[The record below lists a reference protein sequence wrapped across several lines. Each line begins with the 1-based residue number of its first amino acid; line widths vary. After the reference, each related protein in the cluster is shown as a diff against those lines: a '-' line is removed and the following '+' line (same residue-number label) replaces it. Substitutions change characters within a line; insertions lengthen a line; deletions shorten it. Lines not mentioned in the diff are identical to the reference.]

1 MNDPNFLRNFAG
13 KFPVDTNWGAF
24 NEPSSAGFGYKNW
37 HLNKYKRDM
46 RIGIIGGGAA
56 GFFSAIAAKEN
67 YPEAKVVI
75 IEKSK
80 QLLSKV
86 KISGGGRCNLT
97 NACDPK
103 DLYTAYPRGGRSLK
117 KAFHLFNNEDCVE
130 WFESRGVPLVTQDDN
145 CIFPVSQDSQSIIDC
160 FLKECKRL
168 GIEIQKGLGVK
179 LITPVDEQFELVFDT
194 DNVLSGTFDKLI
206 VTTGGSPKRKG
217 LEWLETLNHRI
228 EDPVPSLFTFNM
240 PDEPVTKLMG
250 IVVEDAMVTLPGTK
264 LKSEGPLLITH
275 WGMSGPAILKLSAFG
290 ARVLSEKFYDFNV
303 LVNWVNET
311 NYDLVVDE
319 LTAIVEE
326 HTNKILANYRPYSLP
341 DRLWMFLLEKGN
353 LPSNKRWGELGK
365 KGINKLLNLLTNDEY
380 AVKGKTTFRDEFV
393 TCGGVSLKSVDMAS
407 MQSKK
412 CKNLYFAGEVLDI
425 DAITGGYNLQAAW
438 STGFLAGQLK

>member
-1 MNDPNFLRNFAG
+1 
-13 KFPVDTNWGAF
+13 
-24 NEPSSAGFGYKNW
+24 
-37 HLNKYKRDM
+37 M

-67 YPEAKVVI
+67 YPEASVVI
-75 IEKSK
+75 IEKSRK
-80 QLLSKV
+80 LLSKV

-103 DLYTAYPRGGRSLK
+103 DLYEAYPRGGRSLK
-117 KAFHLFNNEDCVE
+117 KAFNLFNNRDCVE

-160 FLKECKRL
+160 FLKDCKHL
-168 GIEIQKGLGVK
+168 GVEIQKGLAVK
-179 LITPVDEQFELVFDT
+179 SIRSVDEHFELEFDKE
-194 DNVLSGTFDKLI
+194 NVLSGTFDKLI
-206 VTTGGSPKRKG
+206 VCTGGSPQRKG
-217 LEWLETLNHRI
+217 LEWLEALGHKI
-228 EDPVPSLFTFNM
+228 ENPVPSLFTFNM
-240 PDEPVTKLMG
+240 PNETVTKLMG
-250 IVVEDAMVTLPGTK
+250 IVVEDALVTLPGTK
-264 LKSEGPLLITH
+264 LKSGGPLLITH

-290 ARVLSEKFYDFNV
+290 ARVLSEKNYEFNV

-311 NYDLVVDE
+311 NYDLVIDE

-326 HTNKILANYRPYSLP
+326 HTNKILANYRPYALP
-341 DRLWMFLLEKGN
+341 DRLWLFLLEKGN
-353 LPSNKRWGELGK
+353 LSSNKRWGELGK
-365 KGINKLLNLLTNDEY
+365 KGLNKLLNLLTNDEY

-438 STGFLAGQLK
+438 STGYLAGQLK

>member
-1 MNDPNFLRNFAG
+1 
-13 KFPVDTNWGAF
+13 
-24 NEPSSAGFGYKNW
+24 
-37 HLNKYKRDM
+37 M

-56 GFFSAIAAKEN
+56 GFFSAIAVKESH
-67 YPEAKVVI
+67 PEAKVVI

-97 NACDPK
+97 NACDPQ
-103 DLYTAYPRGGRSLK
+103 DLYQAYPRGGRSLK
-117 KAFHLFNNEDCVE
+117 KAFHLFNNKDCVQ
-130 WFESRGVPLVTQDDN
+130 WFESRGVALVTQADN

-160 FLKECKRL
+160 LLKECKRL
-168 GIEIQKGLGVK
+168 GIEIQKGLAVK
-179 LITPVDEQFELVFDT
+179 FIKPIGEQFELGFDT

-206 VTTGGSPKRKG
+206 VTTGGSPQRKG
-217 LEWLETLNHRI
+217 LEWLEELNHKI
-228 EDPVPSLFTFNM
+228 ESPVPSLFTFNM
-240 PDEPVTKLMG
+240 PNEAVTKLMG
-250 IVVEDAMVTLPGTK
+250 IVVENAQVSLPGTK

-275 WGMSGPAILKLSAFG
+275 WGMSGPAILKISAFG
-290 ARVLSEKFYDFNV
+290 ARLMSEKDYNFNI
-303 LVNWVNET
+303 LVNWVNQSS
-311 NYDLVVDE
+311 NDRLIADLNKIIKE
-319 LTAIVEE
+319 N
-326 HTNKILANYRPYSLP
+326 TNKILANYRPYALP
-341 DRLWMFLLEKGN
+341 DRLWQFLLIKGD
-353 LPSNKRWGELGK
+353 LSPQKRWGELGK
-365 KGINKLLNLLTNDEY
+365 KGLNKLLNLLTNDEY

-412 CKNLYFAGEVLDI
+412 YKNLYFAGEVLDI